1 MAQALSL
8 SRAASAS
15 PQLAASSQSLAE
27 DMLLPVQPFVYNT
40 LPRTDNKRSQYY
52 NCWSQSQ
59 QQQQQTQQQAPTT
72 SGVYSTTD
80 PHFLSALAS
89 PYFSRRAPE
98 ERPTEAPS
106 SPSSVILANVDQQDS
121 SWSSDHLYCN
131 MASVDPLPSLPPRI
145 SRRCHSLLALA
156 STRTTT
162 ATVSEDADYENLNMP
177 SQPNQSPAMAFKA
190 RLNISHSRSR
200 SLRHSGDFTSP
211 FGWMIPPFQQQQ
223 QPQQQPTLKAKES
236 EQEPEEMN
244 RKETEVKDNMEV
256 ESRRANRSVS
266 ARRQQL
272 MYERAHRLEL
282 MLNDASINDCSELY
296 EPSDWSMEAM
306 LSDTVRDFDLDN
318 LSLLDGDQQHCR
330 NCQHC
335 CCTSVRRP
343 RPPPQC
349 RCQMLYVGHSPVS
362 SSGSSPSL
370 CQCSHRNNKKKS
382 SWPSSKVNEATQTEQ
397 SAASPLARTAAAE
410 NPLYM
415 AYNDLTKIDDLDR
428 SSAAKSAQASGQP
441 IGDDYASDGCETW
454 NSHKALY
461 ARLQAAK
468 QNREETPVKKRG
480 GRSRHHHNNN
490 NKPLSTPSGSRIW
503 RHDGQTVST
512 PQKNRR
518 EGGRRRQHR
527 RRANNNSIN
536 TTANSSKMDRTAMS
550 TRSTYSTRG
559 TLGRRKS
566 SRRPKAADVL
576 HGKGH

>member
-52 NCWSQSQ
+52 NNCWNQPPS
-59 QQQQQTQQQAPTT
+59 T

-98 ERPTEAPS
+98 EKPAEAPL
-106 SPSSVILANVDQQDS
+106 SPSSAILANVDQQDS

-156 STRTTT
+156 STRNAT
-162 ATVSEDADYENLNMP
+162 ATATEDADYENLNMP

-200 SLRHSGDFTSP
+200 SLRHSGDFTNSP

-223 QPQQQPTLKAKES
+223 QQSTRRLKES
-236 EQEPEEMN
+236 EHQEKKKGEE
-244 RKETEVKDNMEV
+244 DNKVES
-256 ESRRANRSVS
+256 ESRRSVS
-266 ARRQQL
+266 SRRQQL
-272 MYERAHRLEL
+272 IYERAHRLEL

-306 LSDTVRDFDLDN
+306 LSDTVRELDN
-318 LSLLDGDQQHCR
+318 LSLLLDGDQQTH
-330 NCQHC
+330 CQHC
-335 CCTSVRRP
+335 CCNASVVR
-343 RPPPQC
+343 QC
-349 RCQMLYVGHSPVS
+349 QTLYHSPS
-362 SSGSSPSL
+362 SSGSL
-370 CQCSHRNNKKKS
+370 CHCRPLKKS
-382 SWPSSKVNEATQTEQ
+382 TGSKVRENAATQTEQQ
-397 SAASPLARTAAAE
+397 SAASPLARTSTAAE

-428 SSAAKSAQASGQP
+428 STKCAEAGQP
-441 IGDDYASDGCETW
+441 IEDYASDGCETW

-461 ARLQAAK
+461 ARLQAAAAK
-468 QNREETPVKKRG
+468 QNASPSVKRTCSK
-480 GRSRHHHNNN
+480 SRN
-490 NKPLSTPSGSRIW
+490 NKTIPTPSGSRIR

-527 RRANNNSIN
+527 RRANSAN
-536 TTANSSKMDRTAMS
+536 TTANSSKLDRTATS
-550 TRSTYSTRG
+550 TRSRTNV
-559 TLGRRKS
+559 GRR

-576 HGKGH
+576 HGKGYYCY